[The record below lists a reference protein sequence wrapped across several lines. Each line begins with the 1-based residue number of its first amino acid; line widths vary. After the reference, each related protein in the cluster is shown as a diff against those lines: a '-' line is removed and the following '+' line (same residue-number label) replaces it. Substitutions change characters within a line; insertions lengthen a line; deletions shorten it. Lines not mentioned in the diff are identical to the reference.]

1 MFSQSQLRGFLD
13 EKGEIV
19 LGRYVVER
27 SGTGGNIDADG
38 TPHVVELSFAVV
50 FIHAPVSSDLDDIEP
65 VAVVVV
71 ECGDRFDECVERVA
85 VHVERCEIGRRQNL
99 GVVYARLCGR
109 RHDRQFAG
117 HDGFFLVDI
126 VPRTVGRCR
135 QGKRSEKSLF
145 AVVER

>member
-1 MFSQSQLRGFLD
+1 M
-13 EKGEIV
+13 

-27 SGTGGNIDADG
+27 SGTGGHIDADG
-38 TPHVVELSFAVV
+38 TPHVVELPFAVV

-71 ECGDRFDECVERVA
+71 ECGVERVA

-99 GVVYARLCGR
+99 GIVYAWLRGR
-109 RHDRQFAG
+109 GHDRQFAG

-126 VPRTVGRCR
+126 VPRTAGRCR